1 MRDKNF
7 VIRVSSQKGG
17 VGKTTIAVNLA
28 CALSDMGY
36 KTLLIDTDVSNPS
49 VGFHLGL
56 EEVNIG
62 FTEFLTGKVSANR
75 AILKYST
82 TGLHALPG
90 TIHGVI
96 PPEFKDEIFVHLKD
110 KVDKLNYDFII
121 LDTAPGEMER
131 AVIKG
136 MDTFVD
142 HAIIVTTLELSSVT
156 AGMRLAALYDK
167 HGIDNDVVINRFRN
181 KPYEVSVDEIEESY
195 GKKALV
201 VFPEDESVPES
212 IAMHIPVVIYDRQA
226 RFSKIAARLAASYKH
241 KGAVQPSEKRV
252 QRKPASASFWH
263 SLGLAFR
270 RIFLRR

>member
-1 MRDKNF
+1 MRDKNY

-110 KVDKLNYDFII
+110 KVDKLNYDFVV
-121 LDTAPGEMER
+121 LDTAPGEIER

-142 HAIIVTTLELSSVT
+142 HAIIVTTPELSSVT
-156 AGMRLAALYDK
+156 AGMRLAAMYDK
-167 HGIDNDVVINRFRN
+167 HGIDNDIVVNRLRN
-181 KPYEVSVDEIEESY
+181 KSYEVQIDEIEESY
-195 GKKALV
+195 GKKELA
-201 VFPEDESVPES
+201 VFPEDDSVPES
-212 IAMHIPVVIYDRQA
+212 IAMHIPVVIYNRQA
-226 RFSKIAARLAASYKH
+226 RFSKIAAKLAATYKH
-241 KGAVQPSEKRV
+241 KGAVQPSEKQTQKR
-252 QRKPASASFWH
+252 PAKASFWH
-263 SLGLAFR
+263 SLRLAFR
-270 RIFLRR
+270 RVFLGR